1 MSSFPEGNAIVYCDH
16 AYGTP
21 NGKTAHGLVR
31 RSLRYRILSVID
43 SDLAGQDAGLVL
55 DGKEIRIPIVADLS
69 SALRQSSSG
78 GLTPSHFVMG
88 IAPDGG
94 RLEHHARQAIKEAIM
109 QGLHVDSGLH
119 DFLTDDRE
127 LMTLAAQHRV
137 RLRDIRKP
145 KPRSELHFFSGKIA
159 EVTSLKIA
167 VLGTD
172 SAVGKRTTAWLLVDM
187 ALHDIL
193 GKISRLPLWKL
204 LGGWLE
210 RMPTSVTIGI
220 LPEMETVEKARAWV
234 NQGFKRLKLK
244 GGLDVESDIVRVI
257 KVRETVGNEIAL
269 CFDANEG
276 FDLEAALQFIGHTQG
291 TKLEFVEQLLPRDQT
306 ELLGIIKKQ
315 ARVPVM
321 ADESVVTPS
330 DLWHCIRGD
339 LVDLINLKLQKVGGL
354 VMANRMN
361 AIAQVAGIGAMV
373 GCMDEVAL
381 SIAAGLHFALAQPN
395 VRYADLDGHFDLLD
409 DPTRSAIQLR
419 DGWLVPNDQPGLGW
433 ELK

>member
-1 MSSFPEGNAIVYCDH
+1 MKIVQVETWAVRLKLKEPYTIAYQTYDSTTQIFLRLATDRGINGFGCAAPEAQVTGETPESVLQMLNDVATPLLQNAD
-16 AYGTP
+16 P
-21 NGKTAHGLVR
+21 
-31 RSLRYRILSVID
+31 LRWARLLEE
-43 SDLAGQDAGLVL
+43 LAQ
-55 DGKEIRIPIVADLS
+55 
-69 SALRQSSSG
+69 
-78 GLTPSHFVMG
+78 VMKSQPG
-88 IAPDGG
+88 A
-94 RLEHHARQAIKEAIM
+94 
-109 QGLHVDSGLH
+109 
-119 DFLTDDRE
+119 
-127 LMTLAAQHRV
+127 LAA
-137 RLRDIRKP
+137 
-145 KPRSELHFFSGKIA
+145 
-159 EVTSLKIA
+159 
-167 VLGTD
+167 
-172 SAVGKRTTAWLLVDM
+172 VDM

-220 LPEMETVEKARAWV
+220 LPEVETVEKARAWV

-269 CFDANEG
+269 GFDANEG
-276 FDLEAALQFIGHTQG
+276 FDLEAALQFIEHTQA

-306 ELLGIIKKQ
+306 ELLGIIKKR

-321 ADESVVTPS
+321 ADESLVTPS

-354 VMANRMN
+354 AMANRMN